1 MLEPDGKIAN
11 IFQLIM
17 SSFLTVLSFNILIV
31 FNINKATPYFIT
43 NNTVSTS
50 GADTAKFLLSADLHP
65 DQRDLSSHKN
75 IPLSDKISTTH
86 SYRQYLPIDK
96 PQL

>member
-17 SSFLTVLSFNILIV
+17 SSFPRVVSFNILIV
-31 FNINKATPYFIT
+31 FNINKVPPYFTT

-50 GADTAKFLLSADLHP
+50 GAATARFLLSADLQP

-86 SYRQYLPIDK
+86 SYRQYLPIDQ